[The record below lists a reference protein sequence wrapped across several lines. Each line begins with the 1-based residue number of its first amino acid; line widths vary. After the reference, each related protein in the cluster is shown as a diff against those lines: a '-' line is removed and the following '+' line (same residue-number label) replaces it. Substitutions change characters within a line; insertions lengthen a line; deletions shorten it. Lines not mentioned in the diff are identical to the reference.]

1 MLMFCG
7 DPHGRFDHIVEAAE
21 SCMKEGRAVDAIF
34 LLGDIQAPEPLH
46 TLLGDLCEVTWFI
59 HGNHDTDSESDFE
72 NLWGSSVADRNIDG
86 RVLVL
91 PSGVRIAGLGGV
103 FREDVWHPD
112 PSRRMKGRPAYMNAA
127 EHTRLTKPKDR
138 HKGLQPRK
146 HWSSIYK
153 ETVDRLARMSADIL
167 ISHEAPS
174 YHKQGYPAIDE
185 LARAMGASTVIH
197 GHHHDCIDSSRH
209 WAGQG
214 FKSFGVGLRGISTIE
229 DGGSLNVLRPGEM
242 DTAWHRR

>member
-1 MLMFCG
+1 M
-7 DPHGRFDHIVEAAE
+7 
-21 SCMKEGRAVDAIF
+21 
-34 LLGDIQAPEPLH
+34 QAPEPLH
-46 TLLGDLCEVTWFI
+46 ALLGDLCEVTWFI
-59 HGNHDTDSESDFE
+59 HGNHDTDSASDFE

-138 HKGLQPRK
+138 HKGHQPRK

-197 GHHHDCIDSSRH
+197 GHHHDCIDSSRK
-209 WAGQG
+209 WVGQG
-214 FKSFGVGLRGISTIE
+214 FKSFGVGLRGITGLST
-229 DGGSLNVLRPGEM
+229 DGEMVVIRPGEL
-242 DTAWHRR
+242 DDRARVYRP